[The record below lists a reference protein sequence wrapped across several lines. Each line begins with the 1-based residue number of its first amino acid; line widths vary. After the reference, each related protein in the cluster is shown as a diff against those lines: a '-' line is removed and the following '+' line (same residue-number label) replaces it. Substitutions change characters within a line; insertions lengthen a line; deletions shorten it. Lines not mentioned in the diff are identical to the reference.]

1 MSRLSRF
8 MAKPVEVDFDGE
20 KLMIWPLTLQNI
32 DLMVGASNPAQQAA
46 SIRKMV
52 ELTLKK
58 AVPDA
63 TDEEL
68 ENFSVEHFEKLF
80 NAIQEVNK
88 LAVKDGATSKVR
100 EFIEQKKRIQSGE
113 RNEERRKKREKK
125 IMGETVQKNIL
136 IDLIDNV
143 SPKLLRLTNVINKSF
158 LPMQQQTDRVSK
170 ALQRMNAPLSI
181 TEAVS
186 RIGRASCRERV

>member
-100 EFIEQKKRIQSGE
+100 EFIEQKKRIQSG
-113 RNEERRKKREKK
+113 
-125 IMGETVQKNIL
+125 
-136 IDLIDNV
+136 
-143 SPKLLRLTNVINKSF
+143 
-158 LPMQQQTDRVSK
+158 
-170 ALQRMNAPLSI
+170 
-181 TEAVS
+181 
-186 RIGRASCRERV
+186 